1 MKVELLSY
9 TPNPELLVAA
19 AARTCYS
26 KKPGSQIIKK
36 ITTKK
41 ASKLIKKLVKIG
53 HHSILEH
60 ASFTFSIEGV
70 SRACTHQLV
79 RHRIASYSQQSQR
92 YVSLENANFVV
103 PLTIKKDQKAREIFD
118 RIIKEARDAYR
129 KLLELG
135 VPEEDARYV
144 VPQAVQTNI
153 VVTMNAR
160 ELLHFFKLR
169 CCMRAQWEIRA
180 LAWRMLSLVKKV
192 APTIFEN
199 AGPPCISEGMCPE
212 EEFPCKLREM
222 LKRGGK
228 IGNTDKT
235 NNSHNRT

>member
-19 AARTCYS
+19 AARTCYY
-26 KKPGSQIIKK
+26 KKPGSKIIKK
-36 ITTKK
+36 ITSKK

-60 ASFTFSIEGV
+60 AVFTFSVEGV

-92 YVSLENANFVV
+92 YVSLGNSNFVV
-103 PLTIKKDQKAREIFD
+103 PPTIRKDQKTSEIFN
-118 RIIKEARDAYR
+118 RIVEEARNAYK

-135 VPEEDARYV
+135 IPEEDARYII
-144 VPQAVQTNI
+144 PQAVQTNI

-199 AGPPCISEGMCPE
+199 AGPPCISEGICPE
-212 EEFPCKLREM
+212 EEFPCKLREV

-228 IGNTDKT
+228 SGNTAKT
-235 NNSHNRT
+235 DNSNNRS